1 MNQQVT
7 IATGPGRGAKP
18 AEPLSGIPSLVVFLV
33 AVFFATWIVFVPRAL
48 DSREL
53 IHADWAANLGVGWTY
68 APAVTAV
75 LFIAFTRGRA
85 GLADLRRGLLRWRI
99 GWRWYATIVA
109 IPLGIA
115 LGTAVIYTLT
125 GGQFSQA
132 LPVAFALPLPL
143 IPVIL
148 AIRVLTDGVG
158 EETAW
163 RGVALPRMLQHTNAV
178 TASLCL
184 GVVWALWHLPL
195 IFTSGAPMAGD
206 SIPLLLGLL
215 PAEAIVYTWVYQHT
229 NRSILAAAL
238 FHGLIGLL
246 VTTSPAAEAGGHPEV
261 IRLILW
267 WVLAIALV
275 AKNGPN
281 LRRQIVTGESG
292 DSISDPA
299 DTPRSAVLV
308 GPDR

>member
-1 MNQQVT
+1 M
-7 IATGPGRGAKP
+7 P
-18 AEPLSGIPSLVVFLV
+18 AL
-33 AVFFATWIVFVPRAL
+33 
-48 DSREL
+48 
-53 IHADWAANLGVGWTY
+53 
-68 APAVTAV
+68 TAV
-75 LFIAFTRGRA
+75 LFIALTGGRA
-85 GLADLRRGLLRWRI
+85 GLADLRRRLLRWRI

-115 LGTAVIYTLT
+115 LATAVIYALT
-125 GGQFSQA
+125 GGQFSHG
-132 LPVAFALPLPL
+132 LPLAFDLPLPL

-163 RGVALPRMLQHTNAV
+163 RGVALPRLLQHTNAV

-195 IFTSGAPMAGD
+195 IFTRGATMAGD

-215 PAEAIVYTWVYQHT
+215 PAEAIVYTWIYQHT

-275 AKNGPN
+275 TRNGAN
-281 LRRQIVTGESG
+281 LRRETATRGSG
-292 DSISDPA
+292 DRISDPA
-299 DTPRSAVLV
+299 DTPSPRVLA
-308 GPDR
+308 GTDR